1 MLVDGKCH
9 CGRITYSAD
18 IDPAQVGLCHCT
30 DCQTMSG
37 SAFRI
42 IVPAPVAGFKL
53 LSGDPKVYV
62 KTAESG
68 ARRVQAFCA
77 DCGTPIY
84 SAAEKDPSM
93 YVLRVGAIG
102 QKGDLRPSKQSWCRS
117 AAGWVMELRDIEQ
130 FPTQSW

>member
-1 MLVDGKCH
+1 MLIDGRCH

-84 SAAEKDPSM
+84 SAAEKDPPM
-93 YVLRVGAIG
+93 YVLRVGAIR

-117 AAGWVMELRDIEQ
+117 AAGWVMELRDIKQ

>member
-1 MLVDGKCH
+1 MLIDGRCH

-53 LSGDPKVYV
+53 LSGEPRVYV

-68 ARRVQAFCA
+68 SRRVQAFCA

-84 SAAEKDPSM
+84 SAAEKNPPM
-93 YVLRVGAIG
+93 YVLRVGAIR